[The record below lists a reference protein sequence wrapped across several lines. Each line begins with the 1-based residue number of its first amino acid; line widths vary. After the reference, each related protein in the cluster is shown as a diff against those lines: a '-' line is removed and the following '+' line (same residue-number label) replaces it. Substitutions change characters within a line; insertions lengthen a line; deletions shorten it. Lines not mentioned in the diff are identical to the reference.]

1 MQNGHSGE
9 HDQKEH
15 KLFLRGE
22 QFPGPVPMSEVADGL
37 IAIGLF
43 WRRAARQ
50 RCRSG
55 FPRAGQRRWAW
66 AASSGP
72 GRLSGAR
79 RPETI
84 LGLSRAGA
92 LASRAGKRQAKPPGK
107 AGAAAKGDSR
117 RTSALG
123 GKAPAQP
130 PAFPRAHTH
139 RAGSLQRWR
148 RQRQEPG
155 IQNGDGGTKA
165 PIPQAEEFCGRHLL
179 AYLRLDAAVTR

>member
-1 MQNGHSGE
+1 MW
-9 HDQKEH
+9 
-15 KLFLRGE
+15 
-22 QFPGPVPMSEVADGL
+22 EVADGL
-37 IAIGLF
+37 IPIGLF
-43 WRRAARQ
+43 WRRAAWQ
-50 RCRSG
+50 RRRFG
-55 FPRAGQRRWAW
+55 FPREGQRRWAW

-72 GRLSGAR
+72 GRLSGVR

-84 LGLSRAGA
+84 LGLSRTGA
-92 LASRAGKRQAKPPGK
+92 LDSRAQKRQAKPPGK
-107 AGAAAKGDSR
+107 AGVAARGHSR

-123 GKAPAQP
+123 GGSAPAQP

-179 AYLRLDAAVTR
+179 AYLRLDAAFTR